1 MTLYDILPKNGDET
15 TVHDKYYDI
24 ETYFYYSDNGDAW
37 DNAMMDLAKLLEVV
51 ETNPNGVIVDLSGL
65 IESKIEKLIDLFIDC
80 DIDSIMD
87 DIESILAG
95 NVSEKWLVDFVKAL
109 SE

>member
-15 TVHDKYYDI
+15 TVYDKDYDI

-51 ETNPNGVIVDLSGL
+51 ETSPSAVTVDLSGL

-95 NVSEKWLVDFVKAL
+95 NVSQQWLIDFVKAL
-109 SE
+109 S